1 MLRSAYTEKYI
12 NYLGKVAPFYG
23 LNFKIQQVASEV
35 SFLSVF
41 PVVRFLSLDVINV
54 LSFFLCIII
63 LPTVI
68 YRSFFYHSFPLSYQP
83 HMTFFPPVQDLEM
96 HFKFFLK
103 HPTEIVAEIGV
114 EIGLNTL

>member
-68 YRSFFYHSFPLSYQP
+68 YRSFFCYYHPIDSFEGKYLILFSLSVSTNFQDIP
-83 HMTFFPPVQDLEM
+83 HL
-96 HFKFFLK
+96 L
-103 HPTEIVAEIGV
+103 
-114 EIGLNTL
+114 